1 MRHGGNETLN
11 PATDDLPPL
20 SPAALFGGF
29 GITTMNTK
37 NEIVTLSLSVRL
49 EYETEAG
56 REYLIRRL
64 GEEVAIDMG
73 GGGDVGFYSM
83 KSVDGTAR
91 VKPNASDQ
99 ATARK

>member
-1 MRHGGNETLN
+1 M
-11 PATDDLPPL
+11 AIPPL
-20 SPAALFGGF
+20 SAVILFGGKSPKH
-29 GITTMNTK
+29 TMNTK

-49 EYETEAG
+49 KYETEAG
-56 REYLIRRL
+56 REYLIQRL

-91 VKPNASDQ
+91 VKPNDPDQ
-99 ATARK
+99 ATASN

>member
-1 MRHGGNETLN
+1 
-11 PATDDLPPL
+11 L

-29 GITTMNTK
+29 EITTMNTK

-91 VKPNASDQ
+91 VKPNDEMRDRSGSGTSQ
-99 ATARK
+99 TQPISKPQ